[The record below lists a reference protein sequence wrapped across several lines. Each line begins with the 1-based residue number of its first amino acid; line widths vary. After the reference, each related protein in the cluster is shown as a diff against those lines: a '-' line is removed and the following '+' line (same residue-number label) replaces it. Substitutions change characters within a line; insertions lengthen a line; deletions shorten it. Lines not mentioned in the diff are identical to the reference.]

1 MAELV
6 NEYRSLLWGAV
17 FMMIGG
23 TYAFT
28 FYSIGNLQRES
39 DRTNLAMQLIDK
51 DVRTIKDTQTR
62 ALVEREAQFK
72 DIYRR
77 VDELQARAAKGR

>member
-6 NEYRSLLWGAV
+6 NEYRNLLWGAV

-28 FYSIGNLQRES
+28 FYSIGNLQKEN
-39 DRTNLAMQLIDK
+39 DRTNLAVQLLDK

-62 ALVEREAQFK
+62 AIAEREAQFK

-77 VDELQARAAKGR
+77 VDELQARARK